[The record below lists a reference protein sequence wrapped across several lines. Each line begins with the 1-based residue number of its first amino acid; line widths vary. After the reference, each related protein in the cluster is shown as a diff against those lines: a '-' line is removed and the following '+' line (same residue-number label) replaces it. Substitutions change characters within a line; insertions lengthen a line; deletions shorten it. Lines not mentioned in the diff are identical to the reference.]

1 MIGTALLYTLPASN
15 KVGRL
20 LCYYVVQTHNVQ
32 YIFQFALANANCAGY
47 TKKAT
52 LGAIIFVAYCAALI
66 AGPQVFRSEEA
77 PVYRTAFLSNF
88 VCFALLI
95 VIIWIWQIYLMWE
108 NRRRDKLVAAEGL
121 DPVEDTEDEL
131 FRDRTDWQQKKTFRY
146 VY

>member
-1 MIGTALLYTLPASN
+1 
-15 KVGRL
+15 
-20 LCYYVVQTHNVQ
+20 VQ
-32 YIFQFALANANCAGY
+32 YIFQIALANANCAGY

-52 LGAIIFVAYCAALI
+52 LGAVMFIAYCASMI
-66 AGPQVFRSEEA
+66 AGPQVFRSDEA

-95 VIIWIWQIYLMWE
+95 STIWIFHAYLIWE
-108 NRRRDKLVAAEGL
+108 NRRRDKLVLVEGL
-121 DPVEDTEDEL
+121 DPINEDYDEA